1 MPESRAVERS
11 IEPGN
16 SAVCPVCGETV
27 KFKAR
32 TQGRQV
38 IANIYVNDA
47 WDRRKHCPVGC
58 SPSPHAPLGPPG
70 RCAPS
75 PRATHGAKGE

>member
-38 IANIYVNDA
+38 IANIYVNDV
-47 WDRRKHCPVGC
+47 WDRVEHYHVECYTEAGQPF
-58 SPSPHAPLGPPG
+58 
-70 RCAPS
+70 
-75 PRATHGAKGE
+75 GEPQ